1 MSEHELDKGDSTHTV
16 RPRWTWVGLLVM
28 LVGLV
33 LIGVGISLTAWAW
46 AIPGILLL
54 AVGGGVAWY
63 GGLMYDVRGGSSAR
77 VQMQEVAEDRE
88 YEFPGAGTKRSE
100 DEVKKDVRR
109 RWLGDDDDQE

>member
-1 MSEHELDKGDSTHTV
+1 MSEQREQAGRTHTV

-33 LIGVGISLTAWAW
+33 LVGVGISLTTWTWAV
-46 AIPGILLL
+46 PGLVLF
-54 AVGGGVAWY
+54 AVGGGVALY

-77 VQMQEVAEDRE
+77 VQMQEVVEGRE

-100 DEVKKDVRR
+100 EELKQDVRR
-109 RWLGDDDDQE
+109 RWLDDDEQ